1 MKRCVLPL
9 FGLLLIFVLPGCV
22 GPFKGAAIEPG
33 NDPVVVHAERA
44 QRISLDTFARV
55 TKWEYTNRFSLPA
68 EVSRAVDA
76 YRTNFPSMW
85 RESRVALSLYKQ
97 NAGPD
102 PTRIESITA
111 ALWATHASLLKL
123 KVDQN
128 PSHIGEAMQALQ
140 DLIKNINLIFTPIGG
155 NSTNATPVAAPP
167 RTNTLGGALRTV
179 SP

>member
-1 MKRCVLPL
+1 MKRVVLPL
-9 FGLLLIFVLPGCV
+9 FGLLLMLVLPSCV

-55 TKWEYTNRFSLPA
+55 TKWEYTNRFALPA

-76 YRTNFPSMW
+76 YRTNFPLAW
-85 RESRVALSLYKQ
+85 RESRVALNLYKQ

-123 KVDQN
+123 KVDQT
-128 PSHIGEAMQALQ
+128 PGHIGEAVTALQ
-140 DLIKNINLIFTPIGG
+140 ELIKNINLIFAAPVGS
-155 NSTNATPVAAPP
+155 STNPPP
-167 RTNTLGGALRTV
+167 RTNVLGGALRTV